1 MGFLLRLLK
10 LNTRFWR
17 NVWGSIH
24 APYATYRSLVADDP
38 EQLLVLVGLMAIY
51 FFLVSPLK
59 FRTFHPFL
67 LTINASRLFTTA
79 LTTYLGV
86 CFFFLSL
93 GWVLGRKANLRG
105 VMLAWGF
112 TLVPTLTWFFT
123 TSMFY
128 VVLPP
133 PRHETLPG
141 IIFSL
146 LFITFSIS
154 LLFWKGLLYYL
165 TLRFALKLDLWRIIG
180 VSIVFFPGLFL
191 FSLWMYAWG
200 IFRVPFV

>member
-133 PRHETLPG
+133 PRHEPYPG
-141 IIFSL
+141 SFLVCYLL
-146 LFITFSIS
+146 LFPS
-154 LLFWKGLLYYL
+154 
-165 TLRFALKLDLWRIIG
+165 RFCFGKACFTI
-180 VSIVFFPGLFL
+180 
-191 FSLWMYAWG
+191 
-200 IFRVPFV
+200 